1 MPRPILT
8 ILNDSTMPCGDVA
21 FPVATSNE
29 AFKFIASN
37 YPDKAARHPTRL
49 QAVLVVDCRC

>member
-8 ILNDSTMPCGDVA
+8 ILNDSTIPCGDVA

-29 AFKFIASN
+29 AFKFIASI
-37 YPDKAARHPTRL
+37 PTRL
-49 QAVLVVDCRC
+49 LGN